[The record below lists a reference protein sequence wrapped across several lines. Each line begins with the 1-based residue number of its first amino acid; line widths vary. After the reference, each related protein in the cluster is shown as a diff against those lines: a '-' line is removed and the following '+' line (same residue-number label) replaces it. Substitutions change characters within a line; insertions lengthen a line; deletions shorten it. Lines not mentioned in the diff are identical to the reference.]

1 MTSRIL
7 AIASMSIKTSRVRWP
22 WPIVF
27 SLAVL
32 AGMSPACSRVLAQD
46 CVPPVRVC
54 ELANSEQEIFIGRVV
69 SSMDETGSVRVQV
82 LRTYRGLASGEI
94 TVAIVPTPGLR
105 EGETYLF
112 YSSRAVKNH
121 RVWHQ
126 SDVCST
132 KPLSSV
138 APDELAVLDGLK
150 TGSPNGSVFGTLERN
165 LNFQDHEPIVGIQ
178 LLLNNGKQSYSGA
191 TDQGG
196 KFDIGGLPP
205 GVYRMSAK
213 LPEALF
219 LDESEPIEIF
229 PHGCFNADLSARNN
243 ATISGRIALPPGVKV
258 AGTKVFAIPTSGGGD
273 TSGIADSQGRYTIRG
288 LPVGEYVVG
297 INVGNA
303 LPRLQAPFPPT
314 YFPGSRDPETAKK
327 FAVSGPGHFSSVDIS
342 VPVASE
348 VVRLTVKATY
358 DDGRPVPDGLIG
370 ISYTGAGARGG
381 GRTNS
386 KGIASLSV
394 ARGERFWLLS
404 LSVPSGCFSPV
415 TVGPKIYPK
424 IIHLVYT
431 TDACREQ
438 FNIEHAGFLL
448 AQVHDKFSQVP
459 VTVSFPD
466 GSPAYNAD
474 VGIVSQRTLVP
485 FASAF
490 LTDKKG
496 SVDLPIP
503 ANQEFRISASIHRS
517 GTNCDSQALLFNTDS
532 GIRWREAGSSQ
543 SNMPGWDNVSTSTGP
558 IHLVLGGGSC
568 KPGTP

>member
-1 MTSRIL
+1 MIL
-7 AIASMSIKTSRVRWP
+7 RTLSIASSASRLRRRWP
-22 WPIVF
+22 VVF
-27 SLAVL
+27 FLACFGV
-32 AGMSPACSRVLAQD
+32 MSPVCSGILAQD
-46 CVPPVRVC
+46 CMPPVRVC
-54 ELANSEQEIFIGRVV
+54 QLANSEQEIFVGRVI
-69 SSMDETGSVRVQV
+69 SSMDETGSVRVRV
-82 LRTYRGLASGEI
+82 LRAFRGSASGEI
-94 TVAIVPTPGLR
+94 VVAVLPPREFR

-112 YSSRAVKNH
+112 YSSRTVKNH
-121 RVWHQ
+121 RVWHR
-126 SDVCST
+126 SDVCSS

-150 TGSPNGSVFGTLERN
+150 TGSPDGSVFGTLERN

-178 LLLNNGKQSYSGA
+178 LLLNNRKHTYSGA

-196 KFDIGGLPP
+196 KFDIAGLPP
-205 GVYRMSAK
+205 GVYRISAK
-213 LPEALF
+213 LPEALL

-258 AGTKVFAIPTSGGGD
+258 AGTTVFAIRSSGGGD

-297 INVGNA
+297 INVGNPV
-303 LPRLQAPFPPT
+303 PRLQAPFPPT

-348 VVRLTVKATY
+348 IVRLTVRAAY
-358 DDGRPVPDGLIG
+358 EDGRPVPDGWIG

-431 TDACREQ
+431 ADACREQ
-438 FNIEHAGFLL
+438 FNLEHAGFLL
-448 AQVHDKFSQVP
+448 ASVHDKFSQVP
-459 VTVSFPD
+459 VTVSFLD

-496 SVDLPIP
+496 SVDLPVP
-503 ANQEFRISASIHRS
+503 DNQEFQISASIHRP
-517 GTNCDSQALLFNTDS
+517 GTECESQTVFFNTDN
-532 GIRWREAGSSQ
+532 GIRWQEAGTSQ
-543 SNMPGWDNVSTSTGP
+543 SNMPGWDNVQASTAP
-558 IHLVLGGGSC
+558 IHLVLGGASC